1 MDEKFHF
8 LFNTLLHWY
17 IAKLI
22 HCYINITFTKKTRLN
37 PFKSLFKD
45 TFIYG
50 LATVLPRML
59 SFLLVPLYT
68 EVFSKEEYGVVVFVF
83 SYLIFFNVIL
93 SYGMETTVFRFYN
106 KKDDKSKVI
115 STAWLSMLASSLIFL
130 VLAYLFRL
138 EIANI
143 TDINL
148 SYINLI
154 IWVLFFDAI
163 CVIPFTYLRI
173 KKQSIRYAVIKL
185 ISVSVNLG
193 LNIFFL
199 LALPVWKN
207 HIETLETLCLDD
219 SINYI
224 FISFVIASAL
234 TVFMLLPFFFKLKY
248 QFDVRLWKTMLNYSW
263 PVLVAGLAFS
273 INETLD
279 KILLNYILPE
289 NISEAQVGVYGA
301 CYKLSVFMTLFAT
314 AFRLGVEP
322 FFFSHADSKNPKK
335 AYALIAKYFT
345 ILGLLILLGVT
356 VFIDYLK
363 LIIRGQEFYEALSIV
378 PILLLANLCL
388 GIYHN
393 LSVWYKVTDQ
403 TKFGAYISGIGAIL
417 TIVINIVFIPA
428 YGFKASAI
436 ATLIAYG
443 SMMILSYLLG
453 QKYYKIDYPIKRIS
467 IYALVGILFSGLY
480 FYVLRDYLWIGI
492 LMFVTY
498 LLMLIKFEK
507 NEILQY
513 LKK

>member
-1 MDEKFHF
+1 
-8 LFNTLLHWY
+8 
-17 IAKLI
+17 
-22 HCYINITFTKKTRLN
+22 
-37 PFKSLFKD
+37 
-45 TFIYG
+45 
-50 LATVLPRML
+50 ML

-68 EVFSKEEYGVVVFVF
+68 GIFSKEEYGTVTVVF

-93 SYGMETTVFRFYN
+93 SYGMETTVFRFFN
-106 KKDDKSKVI
+106 KQNKNSKVI
-115 STAWLSMLASSLIFL
+115 STASMSLLVSSLIFL
-130 VLAYLFRL
+130 AVAYFFQVQISQL
-138 EIANI
+138 
-143 TDINL
+143 TSINL
-148 SYINLI
+148 SYIKLI
-154 IWVLFFDAI
+154 IWVLFLDAI
-163 CVIPFTYLRI
+163 CVIPFAYLRI
-173 KKQSIRYAVIKL
+173 QKKSMRYAVIK
-185 ISVSVNLG
+185 IVSVVVNLG
-193 LNIFFL
+193 LNLFFL

-207 HIETLETLCLDD
+207 DFEGLEIMCIDD
-219 SINYI
+219 NIQYI
-224 FISFVIASAL
+224 FISFVISSGL
-234 TVFMLLPFFFKLKY
+234 SLILVSPFFFKLKY
-248 QFDVRLWKTMLNYSW
+248 QFDVKLWKKMLNYSW

-279 KILLNYILPE
+279 KILLDYLLPE
-289 NISEAQVGVYGA
+289 NISKAQTGVYGA

-322 FFFSHADSKNPKK
+322 FFFSHAESKNPKK
-335 AYALIAKYFT
+335 AYALITKYFT

-363 LIIRGQEFYEALSIV
+363 LIIRGEEFYEALSIV

-403 TKFGAYISGIGAIL
+403 TKFGAYISGLGAIL

-453 QKYYKIDYPIKRIS
+453 QKYYKIDYPIWRIS
-467 IYALVGILFSGLY
+467 MYASVGILFSGLY
-480 FYVLRDYLWIGI
+480 FYALRDYLWIGI

-498 LLMLIKFEK
+498 LVMLIKFEK